1 MYWTLFLTFVKI
13 GMFTIGGGYAMLP
26 LIQRDVVDRGW
37 MTKEDFI
44 DVFSVAQSLPGI
56 FAVMLII
63 IGVIYALGHFTAGH
77 GE

>member
-44 DVFSVAQSLPGI
+44 DVFTGWRCRRSGCCRNSRPDRKQG
-56 FAVMLII
+56 
-63 IGVIYALGHFTAGH
+63 
-77 GE
+77 

>member
-37 MTKEDFI
+37 MTERGLIRRFLRGPI
-44 DVFSVAQSLPGI
+44 VAGYFRREYSDLRG
-56 FAVMLII
+56 L
-63 IGVIYALGHFTAGH
+63 
-77 GE
+77 

>member
-37 MTKEDFI
+37 MTKEDFYRRFLRGPI
-44 DVFSVAQSLPGI
+44 VAGYFRREYSDLRG
-56 FAVMLII
+56 L
-63 IGVIYALGHFTAGH
+63 
-77 GE
+77 

>member
-44 DVFSVAQSLPGI
+44 DVFLRGPNRCRVFSP
-56 FAVMLII
+56 
-63 IGVIYALGHFTAGH
+63 
-77 GE
+77 

>member
-37 MTKEDFI
+37 MTKEDLI
-44 DVFSVAQSLPGI
+44 VAGYFRREYSDLRG
-56 FAVMLII
+56 L
-63 IGVIYALGHFTAGH
+63 
-77 GE
+77 